1 MGREEMFCID
11 PLPFQKHID
20 GAYTRILTSFNRH
33 RAGRRHK
40 GSGRPVVTQRLS
52 RLFRHGASLCQSP
65 AMMLP
70 KGTTSSTTSARP

>member
-1 MGREEMFCID
+1 MGRVEMFCID

-20 GAYTRILTSFNRH
+20 SAYTRIPSSFNRH

-40 GSGRPVVTQRLS
+40 GDGRPVVTQRLS